1 MTPIPQSVLLF
12 LLIALALV
20 LTPSLRAG
28 AAEEAGGAA
37 KATPAKDVSA
47 KAFEERVAQAGGH
60 VAFVFEDDRPF
71 AQCHASTIV
80 QAADGRILC
89 AWFGGTEEKNPDVGV
104 WQSRFDGT
112 GWSKPESA
120 AKATPE
126 AHWNPVLFRDAQDVV
141 SLFFKAGVDEVHW
154 STYWMQSTDGG
165 DTWSEPKELVPG
177 DVGGRGP
184 VKNKPITLADG
195 TWLAPAS
202 LEVKEGKRE
211 IWTAF
216 SDYST
221 DGGKNW
227 TRSADFEVD
236 KSKGREY
243 RGPGAIQPTFW
254 ESKPGHVHALL
265 RTGAGVV
272 WRTDSTDGGRTWG
285 EVYATDLPNNNSGID
300 ALRLEDGR
308 VLLVYNPVGK
318 NWGARTPLDLAVS
331 DDNGVTWKTIA
342 HLEDDPDQ
350 DSEYSYPAIVRTRD
364 GIAVCYTWQ
373 RQRIRA
379 WLIPLEALKD

>member
-1 MTPIPQSVLLF
+1 
-12 LLIALALV
+12 
-20 LTPSLRAG
+20 
-28 AAEEAGGAA
+28 
-37 KATPAKDVSA
+37 
-47 KAFEERVAQAGGH
+47 
-60 VAFVFEDDRPF
+60 
-71 AQCHASTIV
+71 
-80 QAADGRILC
+80 
-89 AWFGGTEEKNPDVGV
+89 
-104 WQSRFDGT
+104 
-112 GWSKPESA
+112 
-120 AKATPE
+120 
-126 AHWNPVLFRDAQDVV
+126 
-141 SLFFKAGVDEVHW
+141 
-154 STYWMQSTDGG
+154 MQSDDGG
-165 DTWSEPKELVPG
+165 DTWSEPKELTPG

-184 VKNKPITLADG
+184 VKNKPIILSDG
-195 TWLAPAS
+195 AWLSPAS

-216 SDYST
+216 SDRSV
-221 DGGKNW
+221 DGGKTW
-227 TRSADFEVD
+227 TRSADFAVD
-236 KSKGREY
+236 KSKGKLY

-272 WRTDSTDGGRTWG
+272 WRTDSSDGGLTWN
-285 EVYATDLPNNNSGID
+285 EVRATDLPNNNSGLD

-331 DDNGVTWKTIA
+331 DDNGATWKTIA

-350 DSEYSYPAIVRTRD
+350 ESEYSYPAIVGTKD

-379 WLIPLEALKD
+379 WLIPFEALSD